1 MAAPT
6 LNRPA
11 SQAPANP
18 GGQSTAPAKT
28 PAPVIPFTRA
38 ARKKTLLLGQ
48 YGPIT
53 MTAAQ
58 QPLPVIQAGVGGFL
72 RKLVLTVQITAAGNA
87 ATVAFAADAPF
98 NILQSITFT
107 SPNSDSIVSLLD
119 GFALA
124 MLYKYGAIG
133 TGPIDPVADPS
144 YSLTPGSGATGG
156 SAQFVIAIPIEV
168 DTRDAFAALQNMAA
182 NQQFALQ
189 LAINNLSSVYT
200 TAPTAAPTV
209 TITAVM
215 HYWSAPQA
223 TNGDGN
229 PQATAP
235 IGDGSVSL
243 IQTQQPAI
251 VPSSQQKIQ
260 QLNVGN
266 TIRFGLYILRN
277 GSGVRTEAD
286 WPATTNFY
294 VNNDLWYTKPKS
306 QWRTQHAQ
314 EYGFKSAPA
323 ATPTAGALDNGV
335 YPFTDFIND
344 GGAGDGCVNG
354 AQNRNLWLV
363 TGPGTNFQVEAVN
376 WGAAANQLQIIQNVI
391 RPSGPQQT
399 YAPQFN

>member
-1 MAAPT
+1 MGAPT
-6 LNRPA
+6 LSRPA
-11 SQAPANP
+11 QAAPAT
-18 GGQSTAPAKT
+18 GQASSAPAKT
-28 PAPVIPFTRA
+28 PQAVIPFTRA

-48 YGPIT
+48 FGPIA

-72 RKLVLTVQITAAGNA
+72 RKLVLTVVGTSAANA
-87 ATVAFAADAPF
+87 AAVAFQPDAPF

-124 MLYKYGAIG
+124 MLYKYGALG
-133 TGPIDPVADPS
+133 SGPIDPVADPS
-144 YSLTPGSGATGG
+144 FSVTTGAGGTGG
-156 SAQFVIAIPIEV
+156 SFQFVIALPIEV
-168 DTRDAFAALQNMAA
+168 DTRDAYGALQNMAA

-189 LAINNLSSVYT
+189 LAINNIASVYST
-200 TAPTAAPTV
+200 PPTNAPTV

-235 IGDGSVSL
+235 VGDGTVSL

-251 VPSSQQKIQ
+251 VAGSQQKIQ

-266 TIRFGLYILRN
+266 TIRFGLYILRT
-277 GSGVRTEAD
+277 GAGVRTETD

-294 VNNDLWYTKPKS
+294 VNNDLWYTKPKA

-314 EYGFKSAPA
+314 EYGFKSAPT

-335 YPFTDFIND
+335 YPFTDFVND
-344 GGAGDGCVNG
+344 GGAGDGTVNG

-376 WGAAANQLQIIQNVI
+376 WGGAAAQLQIIQNVI